1 MTWIGY
7 RRDPET
13 ARRIALDP
21 ELLDELL
28 ESESAQE
35 CVDLDKAWHGVH
47 WLLTGSA
54 EESSGPASD
63 AILGGEPV
71 GEDLGYGPARLLG
84 ADAVAAVAGVLQGLD
99 LDSLSSRFDPAR
111 MQQAEVYPDIWD
123 EHGVF
128 EDYLRPALED
138 LREFYSSAAA
148 AHEAVIQLLT

>member
-71 GEDLGYGPARLLG
+71 GEDLGYGPAQITATAYR
-84 ADAVAAVAGVLQGLD
+84 AATAKDEGGDKSEKALATAAPIEVVVL
-99 LDSLSSRFDPAR
+99 
-111 MQQAEVYPDIWD
+111 EK
-123 EHGVF
+123 
-128 EDYLRPALED
+128 
-138 LREFYSSAAA
+138 
-148 AHEAVIQLLT
+148 